1 MLKKFIRVIL
11 LAFLV
16 LLAAHR
22 GAPALENKSSQAL
35 THYIMA
41 LLYDDADEL
50 SSAVKEYEEVL
61 RLDNDNPLAHLNF
74 AVTLIKKNEINRAR
88 DELNLASKFDP
99 EATEPHA
106 LLALLNLNEGKFDL
120 AAQEYET
127 ALKNA
132 SKLNPKNIDVYK
144 SLGAL
149 YLRQN
154 NIKKAEDT
162 YRLISELAPQDP
174 EVHFYLGAVY
184 NELKNNALLEKELK
198 KAIALKPDYAE
209 ALNFLGYVYV
219 ENNKNLFEAENLIKR
234 ALKIEPENG
243 AYLDSLGWLYY
254 KRGKIKE
261 AQETL
266 ERAASFISD
275 PVVFDHLGDV
285 FLKLKDISNA
295 RINWQESLKLNPKQE
310 NVGKKIE
317 SLKNK

>member
-1 MLKKFIRVIL
+1 M
-11 LAFLV
+11 
-16 LLAAHR
+16 
-22 GAPALENKSSQAL
+22 
-35 THYIMA
+35 
-41 LLYDDADEL
+41 
-50 SSAVKEYEEVL
+50 
-61 RLDNDNPLAHLNF
+61 
-74 AVTLIKKNEINRAR
+74 
-88 DELNLASKFDP
+88 
-99 EATEPHA
+99 
-106 LLALLNLNEGKFDL
+106 
-120 AAQEYET
+120 
-127 ALKNA
+127 
-132 SKLNPKNIDVYK
+132 
-144 SLGAL
+144 
-149 YLRQN
+149 
-154 NIKKAEDT
+154 
-162 YRLISELAPQDP
+162 
-174 EVHFYLGAVY
+174 GAVY